1 MTMMLRFILGRSGT
15 GKTAAIHNRIR
26 ELVEGGEEQ
35 VLMLVPDQSSFET
48 EKAFLDTLGARLC
61 KRVEVFG
68 FDGMC
73 RHVFAKTRFVPL
85 NVIDDGTRAVLM
97 SIALEQLSEKLT
109 LLPARRSRA
118 VGDMLLATLAECKK
132 NGITTA
138 MLRVAA
144 ENIADETLKIKLTE
158 TALVLDAFDALLSQ
172 SYVDPLDNLERLKN
186 ILLENQTI
194 FQNRVL
200 FIDLFS
206 GFTKVQLDIIRILLT
221 RCREVNIALTLD
233 PEGRLNDE
241 VFQITHATCDGLSDM
256 AKREFVDIKTPV
268 RKTEPL
274 RFQNDDLI
282 RLEEGIFRRR
292 FTSYE
297 EEPRAITVYS
307 AADLYDE
314 CEFVARR
321 IKRLVMEQ
329 GFRYRDISVICRDSK
344 PYRGILDVM
353 LEKYDIPYFTDSHQD
368 VNVKPAARLL
378 NSIFRLVTEGFARE
392 DFLSLL
398 KTGLTDISE
407 KEISALENY
416 LYIWNISGRRLCEPF
431 TLNPRG
437 YADEFTDAD
446 REALAKVEG
455 VRRRVAEPLLA
466 FRADCKGKTG
476 REISERLWQLL
487 VELDAPDALS
497 AMYDTLERSE
507 KGLGAEQVRVWSLL
521 TDALD
526 KIVAAV
532 GEIPLSPER
541 YYELLTIQISNIE
554 FSRIPQ
560 TLDCVEVTTVQRV
573 RNTSQQAA
581 FLIGCCDG
589 EFPAVPHATGLFSDY
604 EIKQL
609 LLNDI
614 TISDDFAYI
623 GNLETYMAYCAM
635 TAPSELLYVSY
646 PCMSMEGEK
655 KKPSSIVSEVLKIFP
670 NLRVTDRFDYDGRS
684 DAMLALTPAFEEY
697 ARSLSGD
704 MAELKGLGAFFR
716 DNPRYAAGADAV
728 RRALDRSPFRIE
740 QPENARLLFGEQLTV
755 SASQVEKFSK
765 CRFAYFCT
773 YGLRVRERLKAEI
786 NPMEYGTM
794 VHYILERFFKD
805 YSKEEYA
812 AMTDGQL
819 SAFIRST
826 VDAYLEGYLG
836 GGESKEKSFLYRL
849 DVLCGNLLLL
859 LRHLIDELRQSDFE
873 VADCELN
880 IGRDIPAYTVKL
892 PTGENIAV
900 CGSVDRV
907 DVMHTDGGDY
917 LRIIDY
923 KTGAK
928 TFKLSDILFGLNMQM
943 LLYLCAIERGGGAR
957 YGEFTPAGIL
967 YMPAVVPNIAA
978 DGLDEEA
985 IQRKINDD
993 FKMNGL
999 LLDDVRVIKGMDKTE
1014 NAKYIPVKIK
1024 NGSSP
1029 ASDSLATLARF
1040 GQIFQKL
1047 NDTVAQMGE
1056 RLYGGD
1062 VAAAPLKGGTDACEY
1077 CPYDSVCVYRR
1088 SDPVRVYG
1096 MKNDEVY
1103 QKLEEEQKGGDAP
1116 CQENGQ
1122 NNS

>member
-1 MTMMLRFILGRSGT
+1 M
-15 GKTAAIHNRIR
+15 
-26 ELVEGGEEQ
+26 
-35 VLMLVPDQSSFET
+35 
-48 EKAFLDTLGARLC
+48 
-61 KRVEVFG
+61 
-68 FDGMC
+68 
-73 RHVFAKTRFVPL
+73 
-85 NVIDDGTRAVLM
+85 
-97 SIALEQLSEKLT
+97 
-109 LLPARRSRA
+109 
-118 VGDMLLATLAECKK
+118 
-132 NGITTA
+132 
-138 MLRVAA
+138 
-144 ENIADETLKIKLTE
+144 
-158 TALVLDAFDALLSQ
+158 
-172 SYVDPLDNLERLKN
+172 
-186 ILLENQTI
+186 
-194 FQNRVL
+194 
-200 FIDLFS
+200 
-206 GFTKVQLDIIRILLT
+206 
-221 RCREVNIALTLD
+221 
-233 PEGRLNDE
+233 
-241 VFQITHATCDGLSDM
+241 
-256 AKREFVDIKTPV
+256 
-268 RKTEPL
+268 
-274 RFQNDDLI
+274 
-282 RLEEGIFRRR
+282 
-292 FTSYE
+292 
-297 EEPRAITVYS
+297 
-307 AADLYDE
+307 
-314 CEFVARR
+314 
-321 IKRLVMEQ
+321 
-329 GFRYRDISVICRDSK
+329 
-344 PYRGILDVM
+344 
-353 LEKYDIPYFTDSHQD
+353 
-368 VNVKPAARLL
+368 
-378 NSIFRLVTEGFARE
+378 
-392 DFLSLL
+392 
-398 KTGLTDISE
+398 
-407 KEISALENY
+407 
-416 LYIWNISGRRLCEPF
+416 
-431 TLNPRG
+431 
-437 YADEFTDAD
+437 
-446 REALAKVEG
+446 
-455 VRRRVAEPLLA
+455 
-466 FRADCKGKTG
+466 
-476 REISERLWQLL
+476 
-487 VELDAPDALS
+487 
-497 AMYDTLERSE
+497 
-507 KGLGAEQVRVWSLL
+507 
-521 TDALD
+521 
-526 KIVAAV
+526 
-532 GEIPLSPER
+532 
-541 YYELLTIQISNIE
+541 
-554 FSRIPQ
+554 
-560 TLDCVEVTTVQRV
+560 
-573 RNTSQQAA
+573 
-581 FLIGCCDG
+581 
-589 EFPAVPHATGLFSDY
+589 
-604 EIKQL
+604 
-609 LLNDI
+609 
-614 TISDDFAYI
+614 
-623 GNLETYMAYCAM
+623 
-635 TAPSELLYVSY
+635 
-646 PCMSMEGEK
+646 
-655 KKPSSIVSEVLKIFP
+655 LKIFP

-1024 NGSSP
+1024 NGSSA